1 DLYSLV
7 KFIRLTGGLD
17 RFELFNGAIIRPVN
31 QGDEQGNFLLQ
42 MLMKSICLR
51 RKKEMSFIDLKLPPL
66 EEYVHKIDFL
76 PHEQEKY
83 DALEAEAKG
92 TLQDYQRGA
101 TKDATKAYR
110 HLLEVLLRLR
120 QLCNHWKMCGD
131 ERISSL
137 MAQLD
142 GGGAVNLTP
151 ENREALQQM
160 LELSVESQDDCPICL
175 DTLKNPVITACAH

>member
-1 DLYSLV
+1 LYSLV

-83 DALEAEAKG
+83 DALE
-92 TLQDYQRGA
+92 
-101 TKDATKAYR
+101 
-110 HLLEVLLRLR
+110 
-120 QLCNHWKMCGD
+120 
-131 ERISSL
+131 
-137 MAQLD
+137 
-142 GGGAVNLTP
+142 
-151 ENREALQQM
+151 
-160 LELSVESQDDCPICL
+160 
-175 DTLKNPVITACAH
+175 